1 MLFNRYRI
9 IGGLLLSLT
18 TFTACEKRLDKNPF
32 ASIDESQALNTS
44 SDVESAL
51 VGAYSQFGDNNVYG
65 GGMFVYSELLG
76 DAGEISWSGTFQGMT
91 QIFNK
96 AIPVDN
102 DFAEA
107 AWMGAYRAINVA
119 NNVLGAI
126 DKVVDSKKSKVEG
139 EAKFMRAAMYFDL
152 VRLYAKAWND
162 GTPANNDGVPL
173 VLTPTRGITEADK
186 VSRAKVSAVYDQI
199 IKDLTEA
206 ETLLPASN
214 GFFAKKSAAAAMLA
228 RVYLQKGD
236 YANAAAAANRVITS
250 GSNSLVSYYG
260 DAFPVN
266 FNNLSAVIG
275 NTSEDIFAIQVT
287 NTQGV
292 NEFNTFFS
300 QTGRG
305 DIEINASHF
314 DQYEEGDER
323 IDGAYYEDGGSW
335 YTGKYDMIYGAVHII
350 RLAEMYLVRA
360 ESNFRIISSGGAQ
373 VGASSPA
380 ADINTIRARVG
391 LDPISAANLTLAQIL
406 LERKLELAF
415 EGHRLHDAKRLQ
427 QNVGS
432 FAWNSPKLVF
442 PIPDRERKV
451 NSNLT
456 QNEGY

>member
-1 MLFNRYRI
+1 
-9 IGGLLLSLT
+9 
-18 TFTACEKRLDKNPF
+18 
-32 ASIDESQALNTS
+32 
-44 SDVESAL
+44 
-51 VGAYSQFGDNNVYG
+51 
-65 GGMFVYSELLG
+65 
-76 DAGEISWSGTFQGMT
+76 
-91 QIFNK
+91 
-96 AIPVDN
+96 
-102 DFAEA
+102 
-107 AWMGAYRAINVA
+107 
-119 NNVLGAI
+119 
-126 DKVVDSKKSKVEG
+126 
-139 EAKFMRAAMYFDL
+139 MRAAIHFDL

-162 GTPANNDGVPL
+162 GNPANNDGVPL

-186 VSRAKVSAVYDQI
+186 VSRAKVSAVYDQV

-206 ETLLPASN
+206 ENLLPASN

-287 NTQGV
+287 NTQGI

-323 IDGAYYEDGGSW
+323 IEGAYYQDGGSW

-350 RLAEMYLVRA
+350 RLAEMYLIRA

-391 LDPISAANLTLAQIL
+391 LDPIPAANLTLAQIL